1 MPYIDSSVSGC
12 PALIAFWGLTGLA
25 GLLRPMSLGFVGRTL
40 FPLGALCGVAVAA
53 AAEQAVL
60 RVGVPELPLHRRRA
74 ALTRLFQ
81 RNAQRAS
88 GSKNLVFVG
97 TDAVLHLTVGRNL
110 GRLGVL
116 VQLMLG
122 A

>member
-1 MPYIDSSVSGC
+1 
-12 PALIAFWGLTGLA
+12 
-25 GLLRPMSLGFVGRTL
+25 MSLGFVGRTL
-40 FPLGALCGVAVAA
+40 FPLGALCGVA
-53 AAEQAVL
+53 QVL
-60 RVGVPELPLHRRRA
+60 RPRC
-74 ALTRLFQ
+74 ALRIV
-81 RNAQRAS
+81 
-88 GSKNLVFVG
+88 VFVG